1 MLSTN
6 ISFSTWI
13 PCHTNKESLGK
24 WKHNYG
30 SNERSIGPV
39 CQKSQTKIISEDQQW
54 LLIADVF
61 KSHWTKVKRSSGKM
75 CHNNMTIIF
84 QPLHISINRSC
95 KSFLWR
101 EAQSWYSPEIEKQIK
116 EGKKTHEINVDTRI
130 SIMNPLHAKWV
141 VSFYGYMKNQ
151 GDIALTGWRKSN
163 IEEVFNSEQDSN
175 PFKKV
180 ILTLEKN
187 VLLDE
192 LKMIIA
198 LFLMILYLLFARKF

>member
-84 QPLHISINRSC
+84 SHSI
-95 KSFLWR
+95 FLLT
-101 EAQSWYSPEIEKQIK
+101 EAVSP
-116 EGKKTHEINVDTRI
+116 
-130 SIMNPLHAKWV
+130 
-141 VSFYGYMKNQ
+141 FYGEKHSPGILLKLRSRLRKAKKLMK
-151 GDIALTGWRKSN
+151 
-163 IEEVFNSEQDSN
+163 
-175 PFKKV
+175 
-180 ILTLEKN
+180 
-187 VLLDE
+187 
-192 LKMIIA
+192 
-198 LFLMILYLLFARKF
+198 LMLIRG